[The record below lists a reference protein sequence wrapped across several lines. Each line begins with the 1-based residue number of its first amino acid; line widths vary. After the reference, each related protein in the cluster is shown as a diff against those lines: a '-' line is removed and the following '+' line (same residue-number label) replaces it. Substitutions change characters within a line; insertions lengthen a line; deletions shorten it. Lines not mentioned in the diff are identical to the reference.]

1 MNLMLISSKS
11 EYGLRALADI
21 ARNSENGRDRPVT
34 RSGIAERQNIPLPY
48 LTQVLRS
55 LVNGGLLQSNRGPAG
70 GYTLGRPAHEISV
83 LDVVTMLQGPV
94 APTGC
99 AGLTESRE
107 PCERFSSCGLAG
119 VWSELKTA
127 NEDVL
132 GRTTLKDIL
141 TRDGAVA
148 VTPETGD
155 EPAEK
160 LDCIGMHC
168 PLPIVRISEK
178 IREIRTGSVLEVWAD
193 DEGAKADIPAWCIG
207 SGNEFLGRE
216 EFGSQMKF
224 LIRKAI

>member
-1 MNLMLISSKS
+1 MSLMLISSKS

-21 ARNSENGRDRPVT
+21 AQNTSDGQDKPVS

-55 LVNGGLLQSNRGPAG
+55 LVNGGLLRSNRGPSG
-70 GYTLGRPAHEISV
+70 GYTLGRQPHEISI

-99 AGLTESRE
+99 AGLQASHES
-107 PCERFSSCGLAG
+107 CERFANCGLAG
-119 VWSELKTA
+119 VWSELKSA

-132 GRTTLKDIL
+132 GHTTLQDIL
-141 TRDGAVA
+141 QRDGAIA
-148 VTPETGD
+148 IDATD
-155 EPAEK
+155 AIQSIEK
-160 LDCIGMHC
+160 LDCIGMYC
-168 PLPIVRISEK
+168 PLPIVKISEK
-178 IREIRTGSVLEVWAD
+178 MREIQTGSILEVWAD

-216 EFGSQMKF
+216 EFGRQMKF

>member
-1 MNLMLISSKS
+1 MLISSKS

-21 ARNSENGRDRPVT
+21 AQNTADGQDKPVS

-55 LVNGGLLQSNRGPAG
+55 LVNGGLLRSNRGPAG
-70 GYTLGRPAHEISV
+70 GYTLGRQPHEISI

-99 AGLTESRE
+99 AGLQASHES
-107 PCERFSSCGLAG
+107 CERFANCGLAG
-119 VWSELKTA
+119 VWSELKSA

-132 GRTTLKDIL
+132 GHTTLQDIL
-141 TRDGAVA
+141 RRDGAVA
-148 VTPETGD
+148 ID
-155 EPAEK
+155 AADASQSMEK
-160 LDCIGMHC
+160 LDCIGMYC
-168 PLPIVRISEK
+168 PLPIVKISEK
-178 IREIRTGSVLEVWAD
+178 MREIQTGSILEVWAD

-216 EFGSQMKF
+216 EFGRQMKF